1 MADLRI
7 GRVSDV
13 NESNCAVRVRFESE
27 DMTSGWL
34 KVLQTPHQILING
47 SVSPCTVTLPN
58 SEDTVSA
65 DVGAWMP
72 TVGETVLCVY
82 GGEWNSD
89 GYVLGAVK

>member
-34 KVLQTPHQILING
+34 KVLQTPHKIG
-47 SVSPCTVTLPN
+47 SKSPCTVTLP
-58 SEDTVSA
+58 SSGDTLSG
-65 DVGAWMP
+65 DVDAWMP